1 MAWDLLSEENV
12 QNRHI
17 DHNLK
22 IVYVY
27 MEVLRETTNEDG
39 ETVMIEKTDWYPP
52 EEYTSPYY
60 NGPLTRYEPR
70 VKTQTYD
77 MGLYPDVVNVSF
89 DTVKIGSVNEEY
101 KLMLVNKRIL
111 ELLREGKSYVKS
123 RNIMLSE
130 WEGPGV
136 PEWTA
141 EEM

>member
-1 MAWDLLSEENV
+1 
-12 QNRHI
+12 
-17 DHNLK
+17 
-22 IVYVY
+22 

-89 DTVKIGSVNEEY
+89 ETVKIGSVNEDY

-111 ELLREGKSYVKS
+111 ELLREGKSYMES

-130 WEGPGV
+130 WEGPPV

>member
-1 MAWDLLSEENV
+1 MAWDLLSDENV

-52 EEYTSPYY
+52 EEYKSPYY

-89 DTVKIGSVNEEY
+89 ETVKVNGVNEDY

-130 WEGPGV
+130 WEGPAV